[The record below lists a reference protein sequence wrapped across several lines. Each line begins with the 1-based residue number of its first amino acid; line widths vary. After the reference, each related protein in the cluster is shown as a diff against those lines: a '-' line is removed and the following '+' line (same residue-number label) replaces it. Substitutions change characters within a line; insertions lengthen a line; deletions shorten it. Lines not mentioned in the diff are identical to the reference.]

1 MHEWSI
7 HEANLSRKVSL
18 VVTGV
23 LLHAWNE
30 ETFLLIGDLWGSVVS
45 VDPNTVYKDVLEV
58 GRILISTDHRGI
70 INHQCE
76 LKVGNFIYPI
86 HCFEESVIG
95 KASLPF
101 CPPLSSPSFRG
112 KTNKEYVEA
121 ANCSHVDE
129 STLSPREPCQVS
141 SPQVEKATYKEALQ
155 EVIHSNTKVVSSVG
169 LRGQLP
175 PSASIGIRSES
186 QNKVIGGRFRSI
198 VDFSSSWSLLFLS
211 LLAIVASKS
220 CAKGRAGQR
229 RRKEGEGRSP
239 NPAGHGRRSSVFGEI
254 IPADKDLTLLAL
266 GYSGD
271 GLKPLPNLPRGA
283 PDWGYQGK
291 SVNLTLHSPGTDS
304 LI

>member
-1 MHEWSI
+1 
-7 HEANLSRKVSL
+7 KVSL

-23 LLHAWNE
+23 PLHAWNE
-30 ETFLLIGDLWGSVVS
+30 ETFLLIGDLWGSAVS
-45 VDPNTVYKDVLEV
+45 VDPNTVYKDELEV
-58 GRILISTDHRGI
+58 CRILISTDHRGI

-86 HCFEESVIG
+86 HCFEEPVIG
-95 KASLPF
+95 QASLPF
-101 CPPLSSPSFRG
+101 CPPLSSPSFCG
-112 KTNKEYVEA
+112 KTNEVYVEA

-129 STLSPREPCQVS
+129 STLSPREQCQVS

-155 EVIHSNTKVVSSVG
+155 EVIHSNTKVVSSIG
-169 LRGQLP
+169 LRGVKHDEPQLEEGQLP

-220 CAKGRAGQR
+220 CANGRAGQR

-266 GYSGD
+266 GYSGN
-271 GLKPLPNLPRGA
+271 GLKPLPNLARGA